1 VTWTPPEPTPRRPGL
16 AWKLGHSTWILA
28 PILTFGCGSVGG
40 FLYVGLRARRPA
52 WWLAGIGYSV
62 AANAFLF
69 VSDSLPRESALA
81 SLTALLWV
89 LTWVVSVG
97 HAVAINPSWLRWL
110 MGQRSG
116 SAYPAEATVW
126 KYPPPPPPLHP
137 LPPPVQQALGE
148 MPPTLPLTVPAPGP
162 AVPLLLDV
170 NAASLDELA
179 SLPTI
184 GPERAARAVAARRD
198 RNGFATVAE
207 FAAAAELAPHQFA
220 AVRDRLTCRPP
231 APAPKPQQQPQQDLP
246 YGRIVDI

>member
-1 VTWTPPEPTPRRPGL
+1 MTWTPPDPVPYRPGL
-16 AWKLGHSTWILA
+16 AWKLGHSAWLLA
-28 PILTFGCGSVGG
+28 PFLTFGCGSVGG

-52 WWLAGIGYSV
+52 WWIAGIVYSV
-62 AANAFLF
+62 AAMALLF
-69 VSDSLPRESALA
+69 ISDSLPKDSDLA

-97 HAVAINPSWLRWL
+97 HAVAINSSWLRWL
-110 MGQRSG
+110 VRRRRG
-116 SAYPAEATVW
+116 SAYPQD
-126 KYPPPPPPLHP
+126 PPPWKSPPPSPP
-137 LPPPVQQALGE
+137 LPAPVQQALQV
-148 MPPTLPLTVPAPGP
+148 PPP

-170 NAASLDELA
+170 NAAGLDELA
-179 SLPTI
+179 ALPAI
-184 GPERAARAVAARRD
+184 GPERAARAVAARRE

-231 APAPKPQQQPQQDLP
+231 APEPERLSEREHP